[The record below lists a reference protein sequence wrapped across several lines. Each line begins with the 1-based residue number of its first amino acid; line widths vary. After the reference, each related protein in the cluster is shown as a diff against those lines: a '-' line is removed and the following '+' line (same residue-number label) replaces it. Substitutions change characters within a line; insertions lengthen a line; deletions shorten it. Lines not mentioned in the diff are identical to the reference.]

1 MQTDQEL
8 LQCYVQERS
17 EKAFTEL
24 VQRHV
29 DLVYG
34 AALRQLCGNV
44 SLAEDVTQSVFTTLA
59 ANAVALSKKRHLPAW
74 IYTTT
79 RFTVSHTVRTERRRQ
94 TREQKAHAM
103 EDVLAQSDTH
113 EGLEVPPKLID
124 EVLERLDETDRE
136 AVLLRFFEGQSFAAI
151 GTAMGVSEDAGRMRV
166 TRALEK
172 IRAIFAQN
180 GITSSVSAVGL
191 ALANQAIAA
200 PANLAAKAA
209 VTALAGAT
217 TATAKIGLIALMTT
231 SKGTAWIATSVAI
244 LALGYSVYEYRE
256 VQIRRDESRWL
267 TQERD
272 SLKEALKQSEQ
283 RSVEGRRRVELAERQ
298 IEELRQKQESSLAA
312 KAPRAAEII
321 PTRANEKRTS
331 DAIRMAEM
339 KPLLE
344 GGMPISG
351 AIIVMADGNPVQ
363 KPVAFVIGK
372 ETRIAGIDDGVYLI
386 TPALNQDGSVKYGIT
401 LSTTE
406 AASGVTRVISF
417 PAIVQKP
424 WSGFTLSVNG
434 DGKVIAFDPDK
445 GSP

>member
-1 MQTDQEL
+1 MQTDREL

-29 DLVYG
+29 NLVYG

-59 ANAVALSKKRHLPAW
+59 AKAAALSKRPHLSAW

-94 TREQKAHAM
+94 TREQKAYAM
-103 EDVLAQSDTH
+103 DGILAQSDAH
-113 EGLEVPPKLID
+113 EELKVPPKLID
-124 EVLERLDETDRE
+124 EVLERLDEPDRE
-136 AVLLRFFEGQSFAAI
+136 AILLRFFEAQSFAVI
-151 GTAMGVSEDAGRMRV
+151 GTTMGVSEDAGRMRV

-172 IRAIFAQN
+172 IRVILARN
-180 GITSSVSAVGL
+180 GITSSASAVGV

-209 VTALAGAT
+209 ITALAGAAT
-217 TATAKIGLIALMTT
+217 TATNIGLIALMTT
-231 SKGTAWIATSVAI
+231 SKGIAWVATSAAI
-244 LALGYSVYEYRE
+244 LALGFSVYEYRE
-256 VQIRRDESRWL
+256 AQTRRDENRWL

-272 SLKEALKQSEQ
+272 SLKETLKQSEQ
-283 RSVEGRRRVELAERQ
+283 RSVEDRQRVELAERQ
-298 IEELRQKQESSLAA
+298 IEELRQKQESSLTA
-312 KAPRAAEII
+312 KAPRAAENSVAK
-321 PTRANEKRTS
+321 PKEKRTS

-344 GGMPISG
+344 GGTPISG
-351 AIIVMADGNPVQ
+351 AIIVLAGGKPVQ

-372 ETRIAGIDDGVYLI
+372 ETRIEGIDDGVYLI
-386 TPALNQDGSVKYGIT
+386 TPILNQDGSVKYGIT
-401 LSTTE
+401 LSTKD
-406 AASGVTRVISF
+406 AASGVERVISF
-417 PAIVQKP
+417 PAIIQKP
-424 WSGFTLSVNG
+424 WSGFTLSVDG
-434 DGKVIAFDPDK
+434 GGKVIAFDPDK
-445 GSP
+445 SSP